1 MSRVGG
7 PHPPKCPFCDRVVAK
22 PHGVEPVRLGDFTFG
37 DCECGAV
44 FSCDITGHNLGAAY
58 VEALGY
64 ACNQDWDLV
73 WSLMPETDYTE
84 AIVEN
89 YDERHHLIQPSGRDQ
104 QGRRTRGVLTFI
116 RLARDVAEA
125 VTSDKIDQNFKEPES
140 LLERHVGA
148 HECAC
153 GSDLPSPPPPKRG
166 NRYSKRQVADAVKKG
181 QFDMLGAMALED
193 SIVLRRI
200 QRLLYSPDDEL
211 KWNAVKA
218 LGKVCHAIADQ
229 KPSQV
234 GDLFRRLLYSSNDS
248 AAANWGAI
256 EAMGEIICNLP
267 TLYGSFLNHIIA
279 LVSDPP
285 SRPAI
290 MWTLGRIAQENPELV
305 RSHAF
310 FVMFDL
316 LQDPNPYTRGY
327 AAWALGCLKAKEA
340 EGGLRKLLDD
350 NESMILYDGA
360 SFHDTT
366 ISAIAQEALDKI
378 NVTGVKNNMS
388 AEHDQNKSD
397 EQNPLAM
404 ADRLY
409 QEANMLAARGMSLD
423 AMEKYG
429 EALSIFEELGKEQQ
443 IANVCDRKGDVHVMR
458 GDFKAAIPNYLRA
471 LAICE
476 KHGDNISWIL
486 LAEKITDIYRK
497 EGKHELCL
505 PYFFKGLEIAEEL
518 KDATRAGVFL
528 AGIGDIYQRQGKYR
542 EALDSYQLAL
552 KIFKGMGARERAE
565 TVEQGLKKLQESM
578 SQASE

>member
-1 MSRVGG
+1 MSRIGG
-7 PHPPKCPFCDRVVAK
+7 PHPPKCPFCDRVVPK
-22 PHGVEPVRLGDFTFG
+22 PTGIEPVRLGDFTFG
-37 DCECGAV
+37 NCECGAV
-44 FSCDITGHNLGAAY
+44 FSCDVTGHNLGAAY

-73 WSLMPETDYTE
+73 WSLMPDCDYTE
-84 AIVEN
+84 ALVEN
-89 YDERHHLIQPSGRDQ
+89 YDELHHMIQPTGRDQ
-104 QGRRTRGVLTFI
+104 EGRRTKGVLTFI
-116 RLARDVAEA
+116 KLAQDVAEA
-125 VTSDKIDQNFKEPES
+125 VSSDRLDQNIKEPES
-140 LLERHVGA
+140 LITPAGRRS
-148 HECAC
+148 ECSC
-153 GSDLPSPPPPKRG
+153 GPDLPEPPPPKPG
-166 NRYSKRQVADAVKKG
+166 KRYSKRQVADAVKKG

-218 LGKVCHAIADQ
+218 LGRVCQLIADK

-267 TLYGSFLNHIIA
+267 TLYGSFLKHIIA
-279 LVSDPP
+279 LVNDPP

-290 MWTLGRIAQENPELV
+290 MWTLGRIAQTNPALV

-316 LQDPNPYTRGY
+316 LKDENPYTRGY
-327 AAWALGCLKAKEA
+327 AAWALGCLHAKEA
-340 EGGLRKLLDD
+340 EGGLRKLLGDQE
-350 NESMILYDGA
+350 NMILYDGN
-360 SFHDTT
+360 SFHNTT
-366 ISAIAQEALDKI
+366 IASIAQEALEKI
-378 NVTGVKNNMS
+378 DCSGVKKAM
-388 AEHDQNKSD
+388 AEAPDPNRSD
-397 EQNPLAM
+397 EQDPLIM

-409 QEANMLAARGMSLD
+409 QEANMLSARGMTLD

-429 EALSIFEELGKEQQ
+429 EALAIFEELGKEQQ

-458 GDFKAAIPNYLRA
+458 GDFKAAVPNYLRA

-476 KHGDNISWIL
+476 KHGDTISWIL
-486 LAEKITDIYRK
+486 IAEKITDIYRK
-497 EGKHELCL
+497 QGKHELCL

-518 KDATRAGVFL
+518 KDATRAGIFL
-528 AGIGDIYQRQGKYR
+528 AGIGDIYQRQGKLQD
-542 EALDSYQLAL
+542 AMDSYQLAL
-552 KIFKGMGARERAE
+552 KIFKGMGARERAAL
-565 TVEQGLKKLQESM
+565 VERNIKKLEEM
-578 SQASE
+578 MPEAGK